1 MPRSPRRAGRPAAG
15 THRWLGRHPDQA
27 IRSAAEAQILRT
39 DVEGVLLDPRER
51 SVIDVDTHL
60 K

>member
-1 MPRSPRRAGRPAAG
+1 MHNIARLKDPKA
-15 THRWLGRHPDQA
+15 DQA

-39 DVEGVLLDPRER
+39 DVEGMLLDPRER